1 MSKKL
6 MISSILAF
14 VLLFPSLGV
23 CAKKYP
29 SESVNFIVAYSP
41 GGGTD
46 VSARNFEPF
55 LRKYLGGSVAI
66 VNKPGGNGEV
76 GFSSIAK
83 AKPDG
88 YTIGMI
94 NLPVFFINQHTRKTT
109 YTTDEF
115 EILAPMGG
123 SEHTIGVQADSP
135 IKDLNTLIELAKK
148 DPGKLTIG
156 SSGNFSDDYLAY
168 LLFQSSVGIELT
180 HVPFKGAG
188 PARTAVLGGH
198 TDLIAFNVDES
209 IPFVQSG
216 QIRLLGIMSG
226 KRHEMLP
233 DVPTFKEQGF
243 DVVSSSSRAVAAPK
257 GLPKEISDQ
266 LKKAVKEALLDPDH
280 VATVKKM
287 GQTFEWMELPEY
299 IKALENDNQVT
310 KKLLEA
316 AGGKK

>member
-1 MSKKL
+1 MSKKTL
-6 MISSILAF
+6 LCGVLSF
-14 VLLFPSLGV
+14 VLLFPALGL
-23 CAKKYP
+23 CAGKYP
-29 SESVNFIVAYSP
+29 SETVNFIVAYAP

-55 LRKYLGGSVAI
+55 LRKALGGSVAV

-76 GFSSIAK
+76 GFASIAK
-83 AKPDG
+83 ARPDG

-94 NLPVFFINQHTRKTT
+94 NLPVFFINMHTRKTT
-109 YTTDEF
+109 YSFDDF

-123 SEHTIGVQADSP
+123 SEHAIGVKADSP
-135 IKDLNTLIELAKK
+135 IKDLSTLIEMAKK

-168 LLFQSSVGIELT
+168 LLFQTSVGIELT
-180 HVPFKGAG
+180 HVPFQGAG

-209 IPFVQSG
+209 LPFVQSG
-216 QIRLLGIMSG
+216 QMRLLGIMAN

-233 DVPTFKEQGF
+233 DVPTFTEQGF
-243 DVVSSSSRAVAAPK
+243 EVISSSSRAIAAPK
-257 GLPKEISDQ
+257 GLPKEVSDM

-287 GQTFEWMELPEY
+287 GQTFEWQDLPEY
-299 IKALENDNQVT
+299 LKTLANDDKVT

-316 AGGKK
+316 AGAK

>member
-1 MSKKL
+1 MAKKVPL
-6 MISSILAF
+6 LVLAF
-14 VLLFPSLGV
+14 VLLFPALGV
-23 CAKKYP
+23 CASYP
-29 SESVNFIVAYSP
+29 SESVSFIVAYAP

-55 LRKYLGGSVAI
+55 LRKALGTSVAI

-76 GFSSIAK
+76 GFAAIAK

-94 NLPVFFINQHTRKTT
+94 NLPVFFINPHIRKTT
-109 YTTDEF
+109 YQFDDF

-123 SEHTIGVQADSP
+123 SEHTIGVKADSP
-135 IKDLNTLIELAKK
+135 IKDLKTLIEMAKK
-148 DPGKLTIG
+148 DPGKLTVG

-168 LLFQSSVGIELT
+168 LLFQSIVGIELT
-180 HVPFKGAG
+180 HVPFQGAG

-216 QIRLLGIMSG
+216 QIRLLGIMAD

-233 DVPTFKEQGF
+233 EIPTFKEQGF
-243 DVVSSSSRAVAAPK
+243 DVISSSSRAVAAPK
-257 GLPKEISDQ
+257 GLPKEVSDK
-266 LKKAVKEALLDPDH
+266 LKVALKEALLDNDH

-287 GQTFEWMELPEY
+287 GQTFEWVELPEY
-299 IKALENDNQVT
+299 IKALQNDDQVT

-316 AGGKK
+316 AGAQSK